1 MNEILNNQ
9 KEIIST
15 MKVMKTDLKNL
26 KTEFEKKKDEEP
38 ENVRVPN
45 RIRNVVKDFFSSG
58 EDRELKW
65 DFQKSCSEALLHI

>member
-26 KTEFEKKKDEEP
+26 KTKVEKKKDEEP

-45 RIRNVVKDFFSSG
+45 RIRVKKFFV
-58 EDRELKW
+58 
-65 DFQKSCSEALLHI
+65 

>member
-26 KTEFEKKKDEEP
+26 KTEVEKKKDEEP

-45 RIRNVVKDFFSSG
+45 RIRVKKFFY
-58 EDRELKW
+58 K
-65 DFQKSCSEALLHI
+65 HIFLSQV